1 MAQEDSDLEQ
11 IKEVNRVMAKL
22 GEGQEL
28 TDEEKKYLKSPE
40 SSAIKVE
47 EKKGETKKMAEPIV
61 GANATNVG
69 LGITLDDYLNNP
81 RVSAALKAQINTKSY
96 MIQGAQFFATMALLE
111 EVKKLNSLLS
121 EQEPEGRK
129 QLLKRK

>member
-40 SSAIKVE
+40 SSTIKVE

-61 GANATNVG
+61 GANAINVG
-69 LGITLDDYLNNP
+69 LGITLNDYLNNP